1 MKVSEE
7 CLKLADDCEREAAAC
22 GPGSSRD
29 ILLATAAQRRRLAEA
44 AASEEVGWRLI
55 AGKPM
60 IQKQQVQQR
69 HTQTPDETKAE
80 N

>member
-44 AASEEVGWRLI
+44 AASEEV
-55 AGKPM
+55 AGG
-60 IQKQQVQQR
+60 
-69 HTQTPDETKAE
+69 
-80 N
+80 